1 MCIVAGSTPKRGVL
15 LWFLGLWVQV
25 FEIVRAKEGSSHNGV
40 WQNGGDVEKKMKRKL
55 WENEEEEDGENGEF
69 EKKNRGMRERE
80 AHGHLRD

>member
-25 FEIVRAKEGSSHNGV
+25 FEIVRAKEGSSHSGV

-55 WENEEEEDGENGEF
+55 
-69 EKKNRGMRERE
+69 
-80 AHGHLRD
+80 